1 MCRGSSRQTELVNPV
16 AKALWYIE
24 SHFAQEVTLDDV
36 ASVSAVSRYY
46 MSRAFATLVGVSM
59 QGYLRGRRLS
69 EAAKQLADGADD
81 ILSVALAFGY
91 GSHEAFTR
99 AFRDQFGV
107 TPESVRANG
116 HVRNL
121 ALVQPIRL
129 EQAMTTSLPSPRFED
144 HGPMLV
150 VGLSERYTQATRAG
164 IPAQWQRFIP
174 HIGHVPGQANGDA
187 YGVCYNTD
195 DEANMDYLCGVEVR
209 NFGNVPADLERVRV
223 PAHHYAVFEHR
234 EHISSLQDTYKSIF
248 GQWLPGSGYDMADAP
263 LLERY
268 PPSFDGRTG
277 AGGLEV
283 WVPVEKKR

>member
-1 MCRGSSRQTELVNPV
+1 VNPV
-16 AKALWYIE
+16 SKALWYIE
-24 SHFAQEVTLDDV
+24 SHFAQEVSLEDV
-36 ASVSAVSRYY
+36 AKVSGVSRFY
-46 MSRAFATLVGVSM
+46 MSRAFATLVGLPM
-59 QGYLRGRRLS
+59 QSYLRGRRLS
-69 EAAKQLADGADD
+69 EAARKLADGADD
-81 ILSVALAFGY
+81 ILSVALGFGY

-116 HVRNL
+116 HVRDL

-129 EQAMTTSLPSPRFED
+129 EQAMTMQLSPPRFEN

-150 VGLSERYTQATRAG
+150 VGLMERYTQATRAG

-174 HIGHVPGQANGDA
+174 HIGHVPGQANADA

-209 NFGNVPADLERVRV
+209 NFANVPQDLERLRI
-223 PAHHYAVFEHR
+223 PSHHYAVFDHR
-234 EHISSLQDTYKSIF
+234 DHISSLQETYKSIF
-248 GQWLPGSGYDMADAP
+248 GHWLPGSGYEMADAP
-263 LLERY
+263 LFERY

-283 WVPVEKKR
+283 WVPVEKKS

>member
-1 MCRGSSRQTELVNPV
+1 MNPV
-16 AKALWYIE
+16 SKALWYIE
-24 SHFAQEVTLDDV
+24 SHFAENVSLDDV
-36 ASVSAVSRYY
+36 ARASGVSRFY

-59 QGYLRGRRLS
+59 MAYLRGRRLS
-69 EAAKQLADGADD
+69 EASKKLADGAED

-91 GSHEAFTR
+91 GSHGAFTR

-121 ALVQPIRL
+121 ALLQPIRL
-129 EQAMTTSLPSPRFED
+129 EQTMTTTQLPPPRFED

-150 VGLSERYTQATRAG
+150 VGLMERYTQATRAG

-174 HIGHVPGQANGDA
+174 HIGNVPGQANGDA

-195 DEANMDYLCGVEVR
+195 DEANMDYLAGVEVR
-209 NFGNVPADLERVRV
+209 NFANVPQDLERLRI
-223 PAHHYAVFEHR
+223 PQHHYAVFEHR
-234 EHISSLQDTYKSIF
+234 EHISSLQETYKTIF
-248 GQWLPGSGYDMADAP
+248 GQWLPASGYDMADAP
-263 LLERY
+263 LFERY

-283 WVPVEKKR
+283 WIPVEKKS